1 MELISVNGEEMSYK
15 YGNEMLHICGSVL
28 QIICLTNETVRHK
41 NGVLKHSCQMD
52 DFSGLDITVKITLCA
67 AHWCR
72 TDHASDQAIT
82 TGCMQGLK

>member
-41 NGVLKHSCQMD
+41 NGVVRWMTLVDLILQLRLHSVQLIGVGQTMPQTRQLLQ
-52 DFSGLDITVKITLCA
+52 GV
-67 AHWCR
+67 CR
-72 TDHASDQAIT
+72 V
-82 TGCMQGLK
+82 